1 MNLPSSSSPSPATSA
16 QEKAL
21 VDARRRG
28 LLYAGAAAAA
38 AASGAGW
45 AWWKYRPHDVQPG
58 AADALWRQSF
68 QTPEGVA
75 LAMQSFEG
83 KPLLLNFWAT
93 WCPPCVAE
101 LPLLNGFFKAQKA
114 KNWQVLGLAVD
125 QPSAVRAFLGR
136 SPVDFPVGMAGL
148 KGTDLSRTLGNLTG
162 GLPFTVLFDAK
173 GRIVHR
179 KMGQISPEDLQS
191 WAALH

>member
-1 MNLPSSSSPSPATSA
+1 MNLPSSPSPDKSA
-16 QEKAL
+16 QENAL
-21 VDARRRG
+21 LDARRRG

-45 AWWKYRPHDVQPG
+45 AWWKYRPHDVQQS
-58 AADALWRQSF
+58 AVDALWDQSF
-68 QTPEGVA
+68 QTPEGA
-75 LAMQSFEG
+75 TLTMQSFKG

-101 LPLLNGFFKAQKA
+101 LPLLNGFFKAQNA
-114 KNWQVLGLAVD
+114 KGWQVLGLAVD
-125 QPSAVRAFLGR
+125 QPSAVRTFLGR
-136 SPVDFPVGMAGL
+136 ASVDFPVGMAGL
-148 KGTDLSRTLGNLTG
+148 NGTDLSRALGNLTG

-173 GRIVHR
+173 ERIVHR
-179 KMGQISPEDLQS
+179 KMGQISLEDLQS

>member
-1 MNLPSSSSPSPATSA
+1 MKLPSDPSPPAAGSR
-16 QEKAL
+16 ENAL
-21 VDARRRG
+21 EDARRRG

-45 AWWKYRPHDVQPG
+45 AWWKFRPHDVAQG
-58 AADALWRQSF
+58 AAEALWGQSF
-68 QTPEGVA
+68 QTPDGAA

-101 LPLLNGFFKAQKA
+101 LPLLNNFFKEQKA
-114 KNWQVLGLAVD
+114 KGWQVLGLAVD
-125 QPSAVRAFLGR
+125 QPSAVRTFLGR
-136 SPVDFPVGMAGL
+136 APVDFPIGMAGL
-148 KGTDLSRTLGNLTG
+148 GGTDLSRALGNLTG

-173 GRIVHR
+173 GRVVHR
-179 KMGQISPEDLQS
+179 KMGQISPADLQS
-191 WAALH
+191 WLGMH